1 MSLPYMT
8 LGPGRGCRLVQD
20 SPLGAGQ
27 STAVGRRDHVNRGS
41 LSTAFRPVTAEFIAT
56 LLFVFIGAGSV
67 VVSGRLVDELSPAR
81 MLVIAI
87 ANGLAIATLVVATAH
102 ISGAHFNPAVTV
114 GALLTRRISIGQ
126 GIAYM
131 LAQMTGAVLAV
142 LLLVAVI
149 PGSELEERGLASHA
163 LGSGVEPWQGLLL
176 EMVLT
181 FILVFTIFGAALD
194 RRGVRNLAPLAIGMA
209 VLIDQLMGMPLAGA
223 SMNPA
228 HWARPWLDGSG
239 LITGYT
245 GWAQLLAQPRRPW
258 YTGTY
263 SRSALLD
270 IGGEDW

>member
-1 MSLPYMT
+1 
-8 LGPGRGCRLVQD
+8 
-20 SPLGAGQ
+20 
-27 STAVGRRDHVNRGS
+27 VNRGS
-41 LSTAFRPVTAEFIAT
+41 LSTTFRPVTAEFIAT

-67 VVSGRLVDELSPAR
+67 VVTGRLVDDLSPAR

-87 ANGLAIATLVVATAH
+87 ANGLAIATLVAATAH
-102 ISGAHFNPAVTV
+102 ISGAHFNPAVTF

-149 PGSELEERGLASHA
+149 PGLELGEGGLASHA
-163 LGSGVEPWQGLLL
+163 LGSGVQPWQGLVL

-209 VLIDQLMGMPLAGA
+209 VLIDQLMGMPLTGA

-228 HWARPWLDGSG
+228 RSLG
-239 LITGYT
+239 
-245 GWAQLLAQPRRPW
+245 
-258 YTGTY
+258 
-263 SRSALLD
+263 SALVGWVWTDHWIYWLGPI
-270 IGGEDW
+270 IGAATAALVYQHIFEERSP